1 MNFREVA
8 VTILLGPGV
17 FLYCVAVL
25 GLVNMM
31 LRLVLRAKL
40 LDREFVLAGRWGVGP
55 TIRRIWRADLA
66 HGTSDFSSIS
76 VVAAYVQVPAAVA
89 AGLAATIVLWPVP
102 VPQSWLA
109 GPGAAVGVLVY
120 SVLLWRGIREVA
132 RPRLLVY
139 GRLVNRP
146 ARASATLATFLH
158 QVWTKTVDVAWALS
172 GVFLLT
178 RLVATAWDRPDAEI
192 LSMIG
197 VTFLAAFATMPV
209 VLLVAGIVDEFW
221 IGVVTQRAIAMF
233 FSPRWR
239 AQHPRRPKRPTASA
253 YYSPHRVPDRFAA
266 DRAALAWIA
275 ELLNRTADRV
285 DRSVPAPARPQPVA
299 TLLRG
304 AVDVLTSHLR
314 SLRSAT
320 RPTTREIDTL
330 LQTVAVVLAGPWRGA
345 AFDELNRQ
353 VDGFDPDGQPAARLP
368 GLGERSLTRYARRI
382 AAAVDTSH
390 RLAVAVFGL
399 ASLAYLVY
407 LVVVGDRGLSEV
419 FPS

>member
-76 VVAAYVQVPAAVA
+76 VVAAYVQVP
-89 AGLAATIVLWPVP
+89 
-102 VPQSWLA
+102 
-109 GPGAAVGVLVY
+109 AAVGVLVY

-353 VDGFDPDGQPAARLP
+353 VYGFDPDGQPAARLP